1 MATFV
6 SVKFA
11 SKNKHAG
18 FVDDCGVAFEPDGF
32 SLDEVIDFLPL
43 ENLGIFGQ
51 IDEVEIGE
59 DSLVCVISAMD
70 EEFGVEEGGDMI
82 GAAGYIFA
90 LDFDFGPPRIKGV
103 FLVGFDD

>member
-32 SLDEVIDFLPL
+32 SLDEAIDFLPL
-43 ENLGIFGQ
+43 ENWRIFGQ

-59 DSLVCVISAMD
+59 DSLAWVTSAMD
-70 EEFGVEEGGDMI
+70 EEFGVEEGDMI
-82 GAAGYIFA
+82 GAAGYIFV
-90 LDFDFGPPRIKGV
+90 LDFNFGPPRIKNV